1 MRYILSP
8 SILSAD
14 FSMLGSEV
22 AACVA
27 AGAEYIHLDVMDG
40 LFVPNITFGPPV
52 IKALRRYTDKVFD
65 AHLMI
70 EEPSRY
76 IEAFK
81 DAGADIVT
89 VHYEACRH
97 LDRTLQLIKDC
108 GMKAGVA
115 LNPATPVSVLEDII
129 CEPDMILIMSVN
141 PGFGNQK
148 YIPYVTDK
156 IKKLKR
162 LMEKYKS
169 TADIE
174 VDGGVNLNNAEEIIA
189 AGANVLVAGSAVF
202 KGDRDGNIR
211 NFLEILGG
219 HEKF

>member
-22 AACVA
+22 AACAV

-40 LFVPNITFGPPV
+40 LFVPNITFGAPV

-97 LDRTLQLIKDC
+97 LDRTLQLIRDC

-162 LMEKYKS
+162 MMEKYKS

-202 KGDRDGNIR
+202 KGDREGNIR

>member
-22 AACVA
+22 AACAA

-40 LFVPNITFGPPV
+40 LFVPNIIFAPPV

>member
-14 FSMLGSEV
+14 FSMLGSEF
-22 AACVA
+22 AACAA

>member
-1 MRYILSP
+1 
-8 SILSAD
+8 
-14 FSMLGSEV
+14 
-22 AACVA
+22 
-27 AGAEYIHLDVMDG
+27 
-40 LFVPNITFGPPV
+40 
-52 IKALRRYTDKVFD
+52 
-65 AHLMI
+65 
-70 EEPSRY
+70 
-76 IEAFK
+76 
-81 DAGADIVT
+81 
-89 VHYEACRH
+89 
-97 LDRTLQLIKDC
+97 
-108 GMKAGVA
+108 
-115 LNPATPVSVLEDII
+115 
-129 CEPDMILIMSVN
+129 MILIMSVN